1 MKNPHFFKT
10 DSRPLK
16 IPLMYLPKIL
26 PLTSPRCLLQM
37 AKIWCT

>member
-1 MKNPHFFKT
+1 MRNPHFFET

-16 IPLMYLPKIL
+16 IPSMYSPKIL
-26 PLTSPRCLLQM
+26 PLTSLQCPLQM